1 MRRKTVRSGVR
12 LISGGIVS
20 VILATYFHE
29 QIAAVFGFSHGGEA
43 RFIFMGL
50 FWGGGLGFCGIL
62 ITVVGFLLSPVG
74 LEKKSL
80 LPALCFLFGVIIIFF
95 LLLIHSFTVKEH
107 PRLRPGETITI

>member
-1 MRRKTVRSGVR
+1 MRKRTVRYGVK

-29 QIAAVFGFSHGGEA
+29 QIAGLFRLSQGTEA
-43 RFIFMGL
+43 RFIFVGL
-50 FWGGGLGFCGIL
+50 FWGGVLGFCGIL
-62 ITVVGFLLSPVG
+62 VTVIGFLLSPFG

-80 LPALCFLFGVIIIFF
+80 IPALCFLLGVIIIFF
-95 LLLIHSFTVKEH
+95 LLLIHSFSGTEH

>member
-1 MRRKTVRSGVR
+1 MR

-29 QIAAVFGFSHGGEA
+29 QIAAIFGFSHGGEA

-62 ITVVGFLLSPVG
+62 ITVVGFLLSSVG

>member
-1 MRRKTVRSGVR
+1 VR

-29 QIAAVFGFSHGGEA
+29 QIAAIFRFSHGGEA
-43 RFIFMGL
+43 RFIFLGL
-50 FWGGGLGFCGIL
+50 FCGGVLGFCGIL
-62 ITVVGFLLSPVG
+62 VTVIGFLLSSIGVDN
-74 LEKKSL
+74 KSL

-95 LLLIHSFTVKEH
+95 LLFLRSFSVEEH